1 MGYTPDQIVILSGRG
16 QSSSAAMKM
25 QRVGGLAAR
34 RAIGFT
40 ADGGVVH
47 SPCDLRVETIW
58 RFKGQ
63 QAPAVVVCE
72 LDGDPTSDSTQRLLY
87 CAATRATA
95 HLEFLVAPG
104 SALNTPLQR
113 ASGQANG
120 ARLA

>member
-1 MGYTPDQIVILSGRG
+1 
-16 QSSSAAMKM
+16 MKM

-40 ADGGVVH
+40 ADGAVVH
-47 SPCDLRVETIW
+47 SAGDLRVETIW

-72 LDGDPTSDSTQRLLY
+72 LDGDLASDAMQRLLY

-95 HLEFLVAPG
+95 HLEFLVVPG
-104 SALNTPLQR
+104 SALSAPLQR
-113 ASGQANG
+113 AAGQANG